1 LCSTKNDFGGGFY
14 IACIPPDPLLSFI
27 EIVFENRLKIE
38 SDNIDRMVS
47 VLIEHIVTPRAPLPR
62 GHYTQ
67 ATRANGF
74 VFVSG
79 QLPLICGTDN
89 VVLAEGLDAQVRQAL
104 SNVREILHAAGSDMR
119 QLVSVQVY
127 VADIE
132 AWPRVNEIYRE
143 IIGDPAPARTV
154 VPCGQLHY
162 GAQVE
167 ISAIALCS
175 DSHQTSDGGA

>member
-1 LCSTKNDFGGGFY
+1 
-14 IACIPPDPLLSFI
+14 
-27 EIVFENRLKIE
+27 
-38 SDNIDRMVS
+38 MVN
-47 VLIEHIVTPRAPLPR
+47 VLIEHILTPSAPLPR
-62 GHYTQ
+62 GHYAQ

-79 QLPLICGTDN
+79 QLPLMNDHGD

-104 SNVREILHAAGSDMR
+104 SNMREVLRAAGSDMR
-119 QLVSVQVY
+119 QLLSVQVY

-143 IIGDPAPARTV
+143 FVGDPAPARTV
-154 VPCGQLHY
+154 VPCGELHY

-167 ISAIALCS
+167 ISAVALCG
-175 DSHQTSDGGA
+175 DSHLTGSGGA